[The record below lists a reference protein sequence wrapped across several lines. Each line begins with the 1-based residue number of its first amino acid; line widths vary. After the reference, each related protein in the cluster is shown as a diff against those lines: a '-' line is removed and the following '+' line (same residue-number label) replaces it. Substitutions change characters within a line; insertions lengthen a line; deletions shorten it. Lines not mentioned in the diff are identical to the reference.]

1 MIRYILTDIE
11 GTTSSVDFVHKVL
24 FPYTEE
30 RLPSFIQ
37 KYASEPEVTSSL
49 ENARRTILQEGKEAN
64 SLDDIIEELLLWIEA
79 DRKHTALKKIQGMI
93 WKEGY
98 ENGTIKGHI
107 YPDVP
112 GALKHWKENGL
123 LMGVFSSGSVDAQK
137 LLFSHSDFGDL
148 SSYFSHHFD
157 TETGPKRE
165 KKSYE
170 QIAQVLG
177 VSPSEI
183 LFLSDTEEEL
193 NAAREA
199 GYNTVQLVRHGTTA
213 SERHKH
219 AKDFSDVVIS

>member
-11 GTTSSVDFVHKVL
+11 GTTSSIDFVHKVL
-24 FPYTEE
+24 FPFSEE

-37 KYASEPEVTSSL
+37 KYASEPEVTASL
-49 ENARRTILQEGKEAN
+49 EVARKTMLEEGKEAGN
-64 SLDDIIEELLLWIEA
+64 LDDIIEEMLLWIED

-98 ENGTIKGHI
+98 ENGSIKGHI

-123 LMGVFSSGSVDAQK
+123 NLGVFSSGSVDAQK
-137 LLFSHSDFGDL
+137 LLFSHSDFGNL
-148 SSYFSHHFD
+148 SHYFSHHFD

-170 QIAQVLG
+170 LIAQKLSVT
-177 VSPSEI
+177 PSEI
-183 LFLSDTEEEL
+183 LFLSDIEEEL

-199 GYNTVQLVRHGTTA
+199 GYHTVQLVRHGTTP
-213 SERHKH
+213 SERHKQ
-219 AKDFSDVVIS
+219 AKDFSDIVIS

>member
-11 GTTSSVDFVHKVL
+11 GTTSSIDFVHKVL

-30 RLPSFIQ
+30 RLPAFIQ

-64 SLDDIIEELLLWIEA
+64 SLDDIIEELLLWIEE

-98 ENGTIKGHI
+98 ENGTIKGHV

-137 LLFSHSDFGDL
+137 LLFSHSDFGNL
-148 SSYFSHHFD
+148 EHYFSHHFD

-165 KKSYE
+165 KRSYE
-170 QIAQVLG
+170 QIAQNLR

-199 GYNTVQLVRHGTTA
+199 GYNTIQLIRHGTAA

-219 AKDFSDVVIS
+219 AKDFSDVIIS